1 MDILLCL
8 YSVQSDSGCPARA
21 LCRRVSFP
29 SSLGSTRAGSCLVP
43 CPGGTLGRRG
53 REKFCAPI
61 LERIW
66 DYSADFVLAWGY
78 AVWQRWQATSR
89 RLGGLRKRC
98 ARASLCQGQP
108 GWLQASLQDA
118 VKHARCLQSEC
129 IKAVLHPA
137 PDQTLRLK

>member
-1 MDILLCL
+1 MC
-8 YSVQSDSGCPARA
+8 SQTRVA
-21 LCRRVSFP
+21 LPVHFAVAFP
-29 SSLGSTRAGSCLVP
+29 SLPPWAAPAPAPASHPAQ
-43 CPGGTLGRRG
+43 GGPVGRRG
-53 REKFCAPI
+53 GEKFCAPI

-66 DYSADFVLAWGY
+66 DYSADFVPAWGY

-137 PDQTLRLK
+137 PDQTLGLK